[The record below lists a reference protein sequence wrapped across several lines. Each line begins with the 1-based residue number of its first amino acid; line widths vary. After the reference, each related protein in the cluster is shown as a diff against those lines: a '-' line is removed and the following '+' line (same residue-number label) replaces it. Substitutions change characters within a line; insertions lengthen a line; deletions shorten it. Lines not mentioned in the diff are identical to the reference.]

1 MSIALASLPSALSS
15 LSSLPSL
22 SSSKATVEH
31 VGEWRIEIRADT
43 VEDLFAEV
51 ARFVAAETGVRVGAF
66 GPWEDVMLEAHDH
79 EGLLVD
85 WANEL
90 IGRSEVL
97 ARAYSEV
104 RNLVITPTVTSSAED
119 ALPASTSDVRLTLR
133 AQVRGQ
139 PVTSW
144 ESSLKAATYH
154 GVSVR
159 RVANEWRADLLFDV

>member
-1 MSIALASLPSALSS
+1 M
-15 LSSLPSL
+15 

-51 ARFVAAETGVRVGAF
+51 ARFVASATGARVGAF
-66 GPWEDVMLEAHDH
+66 GPWEDVVLEARDL
-79 EGLLVD
+79 EALLVD

-90 IGRSEVL
+90 IGRSEVH

-104 RNLVITPTVTSSAED
+104 RNLVITPTVASSTD
-119 ALPASTSDVRLTLR
+119 GALTPSTSEVTLTLQ

-139 PVTSW
+139 PVASW
-144 ESSLKAATYH
+144 ESPLKAATYH
-154 GVSVR
+154 GVTVR
-159 RVANEWRADLLFDV
+159 RIANEWRTDLLFDV